1 MNNNKKKKVTIKNA
15 HTTDM
20 DGTNKKDEKY
30 ERSVSLTLFTCIQT
44 LFDFQ
49 TLATSASRR
58 PSSHKYPRSHR
69 FRFRIQFFSF
79 LDIYFS
85 RTWCVVVYFS
95 LLFFFF
101 FYFSFY
107 QPTLFIFALLL
118 ENQKKTFFSIQQWI
132 CLKKTPRRNL
142 NGRTERRKKEIF
154 GKKS

>member
-1 MNNNKKKKVTIKNA
+1 MNNNKKKKVTTKKNA

-69 FRFRIQFFSF
+69 FRFRIQFFF
-79 LDIYFS
+79 CFYIYFS
-85 RTWCVVVYFS
+85 RTVCVVVYFS
-95 LLFFFF
+95 LLLFLFFFR
-101 FYFSFY
+101 
-107 QPTLFIFALLL
+107 FI
-118 ENQKKTFFSIQQWI
+118 NQRCSSSLYYLKTEKTFIPS
-132 CLKKTPRRNL
+132 N
-142 NGRTERRKKEIF
+142 NGF
-154 GKKS
+154 V